1 LVRVLPAQIWLW
13 LNIVVMNRYFSRVSV
28 KVLLHEAIFPAT
40 CNTTDD
46 DSMARQVAEYMFH
59 AVTYLTTL

>member
-1 LVRVLPAQIWLW
+1 
-13 LNIVVMNRYFSRVSV
+13 MNRYFARVSV

-59 AVTYLTTL
+59 TVTYLTKLCSEKSET